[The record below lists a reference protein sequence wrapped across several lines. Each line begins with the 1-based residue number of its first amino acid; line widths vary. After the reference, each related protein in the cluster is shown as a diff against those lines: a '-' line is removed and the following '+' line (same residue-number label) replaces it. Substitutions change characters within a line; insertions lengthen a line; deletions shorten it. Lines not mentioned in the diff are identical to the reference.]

1 MTEQSNP
8 TPEPARKPAGALRA
22 FFGNPWRLGPAIL
35 VLAAAAAVTYLALRP
50 ARQTQ
55 SDIPL
60 YRVEKMDLVVNV
72 LESAT
77 LFSPGALEIK
87 SQVEGSTTIISVI
100 PDGTIIT
107 AEDVK
112 NNKVLMELDASNSK
126 EKANSQEVTV
136 QSASASYTQAREQ
149 YDIQVN
155 QNASDINAAELK
167 VKFARMDLEKYLG
180 LTPAEKF
187 LKGEIKLDKIYGTGM
202 STPEIIETL
211 RAMDLGGDALQQWRK
226 LQAAIDLAGEE
237 ASLAANAYAWSKKLG
252 PTDLGGA
259 GYETRD
265 KVESD
270 ALALKRKQLDQT
282 QATLSLDIFLKYDFP
297 KSAEKFASD
306 YREACQQLERAR
318 ARARAEIAK
327 AEASLKSQE
336 LTFKLQ
342 KERMEKLNQQIANST
357 IRATRAGMVVY
368 PSAGFSFGRGG
379 SSDKIE
385 EGATVRERQIL
396 LTIPDA
402 DQMSVNIKVHE
413 ASVNKVRRGQRVR
426 ITLDGFPDREID
438 GEVQRIAV
446 LADPI
451 MPWLSP
457 DVKLYNV
464 VASMNKPSADLKPGM
479 GAKAEIIV
487 ATVPGVLAVPVQ
499 AVTASANMRFCYV
512 MEAGAPVLRR
522 VETGQSSDNFVEIK
536 KGLREGEMVLLN
548 SPSTMAKDI
557 EAARA
562 AAALEKPQAP
572 PPVAGEQ
579 KGEQRNGDDKA
590 GEHKNGGDKP
600 AASDAEAKPAEPKA
614 ADDAK
619 PAEAKTG
626 PEAALE
632 RILSRMPEERRADF
646 RAKWEAMSP
655 EERAAAIQRFQKAR
669 KPRGDAPAEGQPPA
683 GAQNP

>member
-1 MTEQSNP
+1 VTEQNP
-8 TPEPARKPAGALRA
+8 PIPEPARRPNGKVRA
-22 FFGNPWRLGPAIL
+22 FLRNPWRLGPALL
-35 VLAAAAAVTYLALRP
+35 VLAALAATTWLALRP
-50 ARQTQ
+50 QRQAQ
-55 SDIPL
+55 SEAPL

-87 SQVEGSTTIISVI
+87 SQVEGSTQIISVI
-100 PDGTIIT
+100 ADGTIIT
-107 AEDVK
+107 PEDVK
-112 NNKVLMELDASNSK
+112 NGKVMMELDAASAR

-180 LTPAEKF
+180 LMPAEKF
-187 LKGEIKLDKIYGTGM
+187 LKGDIKLDKIYGAGM

-211 RAMDLGGDALQQWRK
+211 RKMDLGGDALQQWRK

-237 ASLAANAYAWSKKLG
+237 VSRAASTYEWSKKLG
-252 PTDLGGA
+252 PTDMGGA
-259 GYETRD
+259 GYITRND
-265 KVESD
+265 LDGD
-270 ALALKRKQLDQT
+270 ALALRRRQLDQE
-282 QATLSLDIFLKYDFP
+282 QSVLALDIFLKYEFP
-297 KSAEKFASD
+297 KTAEKLSSD

-336 LTFKLQ
+336 LTYKLQ
-342 KERMEKLNQQIANST
+342 KERLDKLNQQIANST

-368 PSAGFSFGRGG
+368 PSAGISFGRGGG

-385 EGATVRERQIL
+385 EGSTVRERQTL
-396 LTIPDA
+396 LTVPDSGT
-402 DQMSVNIKVHE
+402 MSVNIKVHE
-413 ASVNKVRRGQRVR
+413 ASINKVRRGQRVR
-426 ITLDGFPDREID
+426 ITLDGFSDRELS

-451 MPWLSP
+451 MPWISP

-464 VASMNKPSADLKPGM
+464 VATISSPTADLKPGM

-512 MEAGAPVLRR
+512 MEGEGPVLRR
-522 VETGQSSDNFVEIK
+522 VETGQSSDNFVEVR
-536 KGLREGEMVLLN
+536 KGLREGELVLLHT
-548 SPSTMAKDI
+548 PSTMTKDV

-562 AAALEKPQAP
+562 AATLEKPQAP
-572 PPVAGEQ
+572 LPQGNGE
-579 KGEQRNGDDKA
+579 
-590 GEHKNGGDKP
+590 KP
-600 AASDAEAKPAEPKA
+600 AAPDTDAKSAEPKPAAAAAADTDAKAAEAKATLDPAI
-614 ADDAK
+614 
-619 PAEAKTG
+619 
-626 PEAALE
+626 E
-632 RILSRMPEERRADF
+632 RFLSRLPEEKRAEM
-646 RAKWEAMSP
+646 RAKVESMTP
-655 EERAAAIQRFQKAR
+655 EERAAMMQRFQKSR
-669 KPRGDAPAEGQPPA
+669 KPRGEQPADGQPPA
-683 GAQNP
+683 GAANP